1 MPRRRAKPKTN
12 ASTTLFVLVILFI
25 VGIYYSLTGRDT
37 GGVFGSGTQT
47 PTNPVATQ
55 TSPVV
60 NAPTSVNAS
69 GTWWEVYFTDPV
81 NINNPEDWQS
91 SVAGRLIE
99 KINAAQSSIHIA
111 SFEFD
116 LTPVA
121 DALIAARQRGVDV
134 RWVTDDEHGIESDE
148 EPGHG
153 QFAML
158 EQAGIEV
165 RSDTRSALMHNKFWI
180 FDGQIVWTGS
190 TNITENGVFDQDN
203 NTVVIQSPEL
213 AAIYERE
220 FQEMWD
226 GRFGPTSPSTLD
238 QQITTVDGSRIV
250 VVFTSEDPALENA
263 IVPLVQSATQSI
275 RFLTFS
281 FTDFPLADAM
291 SQRFKSGV
299 DVAGV
304 FEKFGSETEAA
315 ELRTLMCRSV
325 PVKQDGNSGFLH
337 HKVIVID
344 ERIVITG
351 SMNYS
356 TNAEENNDENVIIID
371 NAEIARLYLQEFER
385 VWNLAIDPEVE
396 TIACG

>member
-1 MPRRRAKPKTN
+1 MPRRRAKSRTN
-12 ASTTLFVLVILFI
+12 ASTTLLVLVALFI
-25 VGIYYSLTGRDT
+25 LGIYYSLTGRDT
-37 GGVFGSGTQT
+37 GGVFGSST
-47 PTNPVATQ
+47 PTATSPVATDP
-55 TSPVV
+55 SPVAD
-60 NAPTSVNAS
+60 APTSVNAS
-69 GTWWEVYFTDPV
+69 GTWWEVYFTDPI
-81 NINNPEDWQS
+81 NINNPDDWQS

-99 KINAAQSSIHIA
+99 KINAAESSIHIA

-158 EQAGIEV
+158 EQAEIEV

-190 TNITENGVFDQDN
+190 TNITENGIFDQDN

-238 QQITTVDGSRIV
+238 QQIVTVDGSRIV

-291 SQRFKSGV
+291 SERFKSGV

-344 ERIVITG
+344 ERIVVTG

-385 VWNLAIDPEVE
+385 VWNLASDPEVE